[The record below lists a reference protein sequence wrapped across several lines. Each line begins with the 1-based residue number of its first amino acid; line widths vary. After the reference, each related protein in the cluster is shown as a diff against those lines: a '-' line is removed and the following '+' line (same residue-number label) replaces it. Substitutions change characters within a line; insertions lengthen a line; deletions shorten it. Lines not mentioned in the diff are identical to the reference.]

1 MKTELL
7 RANETAIDSQ
17 IRLTLAAMA
26 RATSLPADAW
36 TRFDAKLRQMADKPL
51 AEREA
56 Q

>member
-1 MKTELL
+1 MTIMLKAGETPIDEQL
-7 RANETAIDSQ
+7 RRTI
-17 IRLTLAAMA
+17 AAMA
-26 RATSLPADAW
+26 RATSLPSDAW